1 MNAQAY
7 LETVRFEFS
16 RLKSSAEKGLA
27 QIQDKP
33 FFTGDE
39 LNNSPAILVKH
50 VGGNLKSRWT
60 DFLTTDGEKPDRHR
74 DTEFEIL
81 KDDSRESLMALW
93 GTGWKAVL
101 DTLDALTPDD
111 LDRTVTIRG
120 EAHSVIQAVNR
131 SLTHIAYHVGQLVYL
146 CKNLAGENWQ
156 TMSIPRGQSADAAK
170 NGKRYFNHY
179 GR

>member
-1 MNAQAY
+1 MDAQAY

-27 QIQDKP
+27 QIKERP

-39 LNNSPAILVKH
+39 LNNSPAIIVKH

-60 DFLTTDGEKPDRHR
+60 NFLTTDGEKPDRYR

-93 GTGWKAVL
+93 ATGWNAVL

-120 EAHSVIQAVNR
+120 ETHSVIQAVNR
-131 SLTHIAYHVGQLVYL
+131 SLTHTAYHVGQLVYL
-146 CKNLAGENWQ
+146 CKNLTGESWQ

-170 NGKRYFNHY
+170 DSKGYFNHY
-179 GR
+179 GK